1 MKKFS
6 DFLEGRCWTGFKPV
20 PGKKPYSPGSCVKE
34 SAAAAIAAATAI
46 AKKKSGNYDE
56 KGFRK
61 TSYKNPDHPNRKSN
75 TEREA
80 ELKEDLRKWFSK
92 TAPEGGWKR
101 INSKGEAI
109 GPCAREPGEPKP
121 KCMSNEKRASLT
133 KKERASAVAA
143 KRKHDP
149 NPERKGA
156 PINVSNFGK
165 GKISEDMENLEEKNV
180 PTSPEKWAQ
189 AKAQAKSKFDVYP
202 SAYANGWASKKYKEM
217 GGGWKSVAEESE
229 NLEEGRPSQRH
240 PLEGHEY
247 HKKSD
252 EALIHIAKDAHAAA
266 EAMKSHNTT
275 AENKYRDQA
284 NDSATVRHFRKTSGM
299 PDWYKKKYGHMKED
313 VKQDDKSST
322 ALSGLVAKKNLKQ
335 AEGKNKSQAFIDKM
349 TSKVNAAKRLKEEDA
364 YDKDAKPSDKPHDK
378 EAAAKRAKIAA
389 VMARKKM
396 AKEEVDPAHKKI
408 LDKAKISVP
417 KSPKGEYDRKVDKYL
432 KNKYQKEEVEQI
444 DELSNDMLGRY
455 KTAAGADA
463 SNADKAGDYNKGNK
477 RFSGI
482 MRATKKQ
489 MANDIVTRASAVSEA
504 AVVTDKDKIVSVH
517 DKKGSSLRV
526 LSSKI
531 GHYRDA
537 GYKAVREAKE
547 KTEYD
552 YEGDMARG
560 QLQSVINNAQRVHDM
575 LEDNDNLPEWVQ
587 SKITLAEDYIS
598 TVANYMMSEI
608 DESIE
613 QIDEREDDEYHSA
626 REHKVGVVVSKD
638 NGPKER
644 LKATIRAKE
653 PQHAVDK
660 ALKHYKSKGY
670 TVHDHKYLGEGI
682 ADDKY
687 GSAASETLVTKPYK
701 EPAKKMKESKD
712 DSPPFDGP
720 YVKRKGTVTDK
731 SGAKHTDMSR
741 VRDLARTAMKKQ
753 ADSYKAPKKLGEEAS
768 RKAEIVKSAAK
779 KKKPDSKEDTFQAE
793 PELSST
799 ITKNY

>member
-1 MKKFS
+1 MQLLQNRLKTTKMENFKGFSEAIQPGSVPEPGREAVGGRFKSASPKKPTKPAPFVTSEDTAVKSFS
-6 DFLEGRCWTGFKPV
+6 DFLEGRCWPGYKPK
-20 PGKKPYSPGSCVKE
+20 PGAKPFAPGSCVKE
-34 SAAAAIAAATAI
+34 STAI
-46 AKKKSGNYDE
+46 E
-56 KGFRK
+56 
-61 TSYKNPDHPNRKSN
+61 
-75 TEREA
+75 
-80 ELKEDLRKWFSK
+80 EDLRKWFSK
-92 TAPEGGWKR
+92 TDPKGGWKR

-299 PDWYKKKYGHMKED
+299 PDWYKKKYGHMKEEIVNEVMD
-313 VKQDDKSST
+313 EPNYKLSIQARQAAADKSST

-335 AEGKNKSQAFIDKM
+335 AEGKNKSQEFIDKM
-349 TSKVNAAKRLKEEDA
+349 TSKINAAKRLKEEDA

-378 EAAAKRAKIAA
+378 DAATKRAKIAA
-389 VMARKKM
+389 LMARKKM
-396 AKEEVDPAHKKI
+396 A
-408 LDKAKISVP
+408 
-417 KSPKGEYDRKVDKYL
+417 
-432 KNKYQKEEVEQI
+432 KEEVEQI

-455 KTAAGADA
+455 KTAAGVDA
-463 SNADKAGDYNKGNK
+463 SKADKAGDYDKGNK

-482 MRATKKQ
+482 MKATKKQ
-489 MANDIVTRASAVSEA
+489 MANDIITRAST
-504 AVVTDKDKIVSVH
+504 VT
-517 DKKGSSLRV
+517 
-526 LSSKI
+526 
-531 GHYRDA
+531 
-537 GYKAVREAKE
+537 EAKE

-560 QLQSVINNAQRVHDM
+560 QLQSIINNAQKVHDM
-575 LEDNDNLPEWVQ
+575 LKDNDNLPEWVQ

-598 TVANYMMSEI
+598 TVANYLMSEI
-608 DESIE
+608 DEQVE
-613 QIDEREDDEYHSA
+613 QINEREDDEYNSV
-626 REHKVGVVVSKD
+626 RDHKVGVVVSKD

-644 LKATIRAKE
+644 LKATMRAKE
-653 PQHAVDK
+653 PQQAVNA

-670 TVHDHKYLGEGI
+670 TVHEHKYLGEAL

-687 GSAASETLVTKPYK
+687 GSAASETLVTKPHK
-701 EPAKKMKESKD
+701 ELIKKMKESKD
-712 DSPPFDGP
+712 NSPPFDGP
-720 YVKRKGTVTDK
+720 YTKDKGTVTDK
-731 SGAKHTDMSR
+731 SGAKHTPMSR
-741 VRDLARTAMKKQ
+741 ARNLARQAMKKQ
-753 ADSYKAPKKLGEEAS
+753 SDSLKAPPSRLGEESS

-779 KKKPDSKEDTFQAE
+779 KKKMNSKEDTFQSE
-793 PELSST
+793 PEISST